1 MTMSWLL
8 KGRLDRSLIRAA
20 ILTVRQIETIKK
32 SANSL
37 GQQFA
42 FLSGP
47 IKTLKTTMA
56 GCVAGAIPAMLML
69 AKTTATS
76 GDQFDKLS
84 QKSGI
89 SAKTLSQWTHAA
101 NMSGLSTEQFG
112 ANILKLNQQIAAAA
126 QGNKSAQLAFRRAG
140 VSIRDSAGNL
150 KTADQVMLE
159 MSNTFKKMP
168 EGIYKSDLAM
178 AIFGKSGSD
187 MIPLLQGGSDAIR
200 DLIKQSDELGMTFS
214 NDDAKSSAEFCDS
227 LDTLK
232 KSARGV
238 FNTIGKQLIPII
250 TPLIQSTAK
259 WISANRELIA
269 TKVGEFL
276 ENFKLILPQIRDFL
290 TGVFTGI
297 NNTANALGGWT
308 PVLKNSGKL
317 FLAIKGIQFATWL
330 TGVSKAAL
338 VLSKSFIKLIPV
350 VIKFGVALLANPVG
364 LVIAGIAALVAA
376 GYFLYK
382 NWDQVVKFIKNM
394 WSGVKKFFS
403 DTFSSITSLFDD
415 GFVNGI
421 LKLLKNFNPVT
432 LITKAIDSIFKYFTG
447 VSLIDE
453 GSKLIRSFGDGIVN
467 TWNSIKKSTID
478 VFTGWIPDWVK
489 SGMKATGID
498 VDAVRANAGLDG
510 YGTASIAL
518 STAVDAHHANGA
530 IVRRRQIAEIGEDG
544 PEAVIPLTKPARGRQ
559 LLVESAKFLG
569 LRVTDKNDSNSEFQ
583 PQSQSSYFT
592 GSKTGQLSTAI
603 TSFDKIVKPQ
613 IAGINEFS
621 KKMTDII
628 SSVTNSVKRQDG
640 INLLSTTISSL
651 TEFVKPQFSDF
662 NDLVQKT
669 GNLVANIKNQNQLEA
684 STKFLGLRVT
694 DKNDSNSEFQPQSQ
708 SSYFTGSKT
717 GQLSTAITS
726 FDKIVKPQIAGI
738 NEFSKKMTDIISS
751 VTNSVKR
758 QDGINL
764 LSTTISSLTEFVKPQ
779 FSDFND
785 LAQKTGNLVANIK
798 NQNNLDKN
806 IFDNLLPKSGRTVI
820 DEMISGTSKQSNTN
834 TTFSPTFNP
843 NITVNC
849 SSNVD
854 EFEKRLRKI
863 LQESQNDFAQKFS
876 DFQYNKKRVGVF

>member
-1 MTMSWLL
+1 MAKSTSTQMTMSWLL
-8 KGRLDRSLIRAA
+8 RGKLDPSLVNATKS
-20 ILTVRQIETIKK
+20 TVKQIEIIKK

-37 GQQFA
+37 GKQFS

-47 IKTLKTTMA
+47 IKTLKTAMV
-56 GCVAGAIPAMLML
+56 GSVAGTIPAMLML
-69 AKTTATS
+69 AKNTAAS

-168 EGIYKSDLAM
+168 EGIYKSDLAL
-178 AIFGKSGSD
+178 AVFGKSGAD

-214 NDDAKSSAEFCDS
+214 NDEAKASAEFCDS

-259 WISANRELIA
+259 WIGANRELIA

-330 TGVSKAAL
+330 TGVSKATL

-403 DTFSSITSLFDD
+403 NTFSSITSLFDD

-421 LKLLKNFNPVT
+421 LKLLKNFKPVT
-432 LITKAIDSIFKYFTG
+432 LITNAIDAIFKYFKNI
-447 VSLIDE
+447 SLIDE

-498 VDAVRANAGLDG
+498 VDAVRASAGLDG

-583 PQSQSSYFT
+583 PQSQS
-592 GSKTGQLSTAI
+592 
-603 TSFDKIVKPQ
+603 
-613 IAGINEFS
+613 
-621 KKMTDII
+621 
-628 SSVTNSVKRQDG
+628 
-640 INLLSTTISSL
+640 
-651 TEFVKPQFSDF
+651 
-662 NDLVQKT
+662 
-669 GNLVANIKNQNQLEA
+669 
-684 STKFLGLRVT
+684 
-694 DKNDSNSEFQPQSQ
+694 Q

-717 GQLSTAITS
+717 GQLSTLSTAITS
-726 FDKIVKPQIAGI
+726 FDKFVKPQIAGV
-738 NEFSKKMTDIISS
+738 NDFSKKITDIISNI
-751 VTNSVKR
+751 TNTVKHNGQIDYFSEGIASFDKFIKPQIAGVNDFSKKITDIISNITNTVKR
-758 QDGINL
+758 NGQMDYFSEGFT
-764 LSTTISSLTEFVKPQ
+764 SFDKFVKPQ
-779 FSDFND
+779 IVGIND

-820 DEMISGTSKQSNTN
+820 DEMIRGTTKQSNTDTN

-843 NITVNC
+843 NITINC

-854 EFEKRLRKI
+854 EFEKRIRKI

>member
-1 MTMSWLL
+1 MSWLL

-37 GQQFA
+37 GKQFA

-101 NMSGLSTEQFG
+101 NMSGVSTEQFG

-168 EGIYKSDLAM
+168 EGIYKSDLAL
-178 AIFGKSGSD
+178 AVFGKSGAD

-214 NDDAKSSAEFCDS
+214 NEEAKSSAEFCDS

-276 ENFKLILPQIRDFL
+276 ENFKAVLPQIKKFL
-290 TGVFTGI
+290 AGVFTGI
-297 NNTANALGGWT
+297 NNTATAMGGWM
-308 PVLKNSGKL
+308 PLLQNSGKL
-317 FLAIKGIQFATWL
+317 FLAIKAIQMAVWL
-330 TGVSKAAL
+330 KGTTKAVL
-338 VLSKSFIKLIPV
+338 MLSKSFIKLIPV

-421 LKLLKNFNPVT
+421 LKLLKNFKPVT
-432 LITKAIDSIFKYFTG
+432 LITNAIDAIFKYFKN

-467 TWNSIKKSTID
+467 TWNSIKKTTID

-498 VDAVRANAGLDG
+498 VDAVRASAGLDG
-510 YGTASIAL
+510 GTASIAL

-583 PQSQSSYFT
+583 PQSQS
-592 GSKTGQLSTAI
+592 
-603 TSFDKIVKPQ
+603 
-613 IAGINEFS
+613 
-621 KKMTDII
+621 
-628 SSVTNSVKRQDG
+628 
-640 INLLSTTISSL
+640 
-651 TEFVKPQFSDF
+651 
-662 NDLVQKT
+662 
-669 GNLVANIKNQNQLEA
+669 
-684 STKFLGLRVT
+684 
-694 DKNDSNSEFQPQSQ
+694 QSQ

-717 GQLSTAITS
+717 GQLSTLSTAITS
-726 FDKIVKPQIAGI
+726 FDKLVKPQLNGI
-738 NEFSKKMTDIISS
+738 TDFSKKM
-751 VTNSVKR
+751 
-758 QDGINL
+758 
-764 LSTTISSLTEFVKPQ
+764 
-779 FSDFND
+779 
-785 LAQKTGNLVANIK
+785 AN
-798 NQNNLDKN
+798 
-806 IFDNLLPKSGRTVI
+806 
-820 DEMISGTSKQSNTN
+820 MISG
-834 TTFSPTFNP
+834 
-843 NITVNC
+843 
-849 SSNVD
+849 
-854 EFEKRLRKI
+854 
-863 LQESQNDFAQKFS
+863 
-876 DFQYNKKRVGVF
+876 